1 MTRVTQVTPKLVLS
15 AAPEAVEHGR
25 IKHYNA
31 EREFGFISTDA
42 GDELFFHRSYVI
54 DHQVVLTPG
63 MRVAFVRAPGKQD
76 RQRATEIRVLSRP

>member
-1 MTRVTQVTPKLVLS
+1 MSRVTQVSAKLVQS
-15 AAPEAVEHGR
+15 AAPEVEEHGR

-31 EREFGFISTDA
+31 ERMFGFISTDA

-54 DHQVVLTPG
+54 DPYVVLVSG

-76 RQRATEIRVLSRP
+76 RARAAEIRVLSRP